1 MTESKAK
8 DKLVAKLKMRVW
20 RAKTKKWEEVK

>member
-1 MTESKAK
+1 MAETEAK
-8 DKLVAKLKMRVW
+8 TKLVPKIKMRVW